1 MKNFLTN
8 NKNLILGTFIGF
20 LLVFAIASLV
30 TEKRLSVYKALLDDK
45 ITEQVKSLGDLAIVT
60 GRGASNDRAEILVKE
75 CRSEER
81 SEFEALLASLNSELN
96 KYELGRLTNL
106 FGDCGHVF
114 ANRRTSM
121 YLQMQDEFNE
131 LKTLVEMRKQF
142 EDFDDN
148 SINYSKWEELVRNEE
163 EISKIFQDMV
173 RVQGEIINVLLSGKN
188 VNSEEVNNLLK
199 EAQEIKN
206 KLGEATEKASSIRVS
221 LIST

>member
-1 MKNFLTN
+1 M
-8 NKNLILGTFIGF
+8 
-20 LLVFAIASLV
+20 
-30 TEKRLSVYKALLDDK
+30 SVYKTLLDDK
-45 ITEQVKSLGDLAIVT
+45 IAEQVKSLGDLAIVT

-131 LKTLVEMRKQF
+131 LKTLVEMRNQF

>member
-8 NKNLILGTFIGF
+8 NKNLLIGAFVGF
-20 LLVFAIASLV
+20 LLVLAISSLV
-30 TEKRLSVYKALLDDK
+30 IEKRLSVHKTLLDDK
-45 ITEQVKSLGDLAIVT
+45 IAEQVKSLGDLAIVT

-75 CRSEER
+75 CRSDER

-96 KYELGRLTNL
+96 KYELSRLTNL
-106 FGDCGHVF
+106 FSNCGHVF

-131 LKTLVEMRKQF
+131 LESLVQIRKQF
-142 EDFDDN
+142 EDYDETT
-148 SINYSKWEELVRNEE
+148 INYASWQELVENEG

-173 RVQGEIINVLLSGKN
+173 RVQGEIISVLLSGKN

-199 EAQEIKN
+199 EAQEIKT
-206 KLGEATEKASSIRVS
+206 KLGEATERASSIRVS

>member
-1 MKNFLTN
+1 MKNFLTK
-8 NKNLILGTFIGF
+8 NKNLILGTIIGF

-30 TEKRLSVYKALLDDK
+30 TEKHLSVYKTLLDDN
-45 ITEQVKSLGDLAIVT
+45 IAEQIKSLGDLAIVT

-106 FGDCGHVF
+106 FADCGHVF

-142 EDFDDN
+142 ENFDDN

-188 VNSEEVNNLLK
+188 VNSEEVNDLLK
-199 EAQEIKN
+199 EAQEIKT

>member
-8 NKNLILGTFIGF
+8 NKNLLIGAFVGF
-20 LLVFAIASLV
+20 LLVLAISSLV
-30 TEKRLSVYKALLDDK
+30 IEKRLSVHKTLLDDK
-45 ITEQVKSLGDLAIVT
+45 IAEQVKSLGDLAIVT

-75 CRSEER
+75 CRSDER

-96 KYELGRLTNL
+96 KYELSRLTNL
-106 FGDCGHVF
+106 FSNCGHVF

-131 LKTLVEMRKQF
+131 LESLVQIRKQF
-142 EDFDDN
+142 EDYDETT
-148 SINYSKWEELVRNEE
+148 INYGKWEELVENEA

-173 RVQGEIINVLLSGKN
+173 RVQGEIISVLLSGKN

-199 EAQEIKN
+199 EAQEIKT
-206 KLGEATEKASSIRVS
+206 KLGEATERASSIRVS

>member
-30 TEKRLSVYKALLDDK
+30 TEKRLSVYKTLLDDK
-45 ITEQVKSLGDLAIVT
+45 IAEQVKSLGDLAIVT

-131 LKTLVEMRKQF
+131 LKTLVEMRNQF

>member
-30 TEKRLSVYKALLDDK
+30 TEKRLSVYKTLLDDK

-188 VNSEEVNNLLK
+188 VNSEEVNDLLK